1 MTGRTGVG
9 AWAFQIVSMAK
20 KPGIFPTF
28 FISGFEC
35 STFLWKDQGRRNL
48 ITETQHD
55 RFAANDYAFLRQL
68 GIAVSREGIPWPLV
82 DKKGIYDFS
91 LIDPMIK
98 AMNEQ
103 QILPIWDLCH
113 YGYPDDLDPFTDA
126 FTERFAAYCQAAAE
140 YVVPKL
146 RGPYFFTPV
155 NEITFFS
162 FCGGEWGWVAPFK
175 HTKEDRFKFRLALCK
190 AAIAGVKAIRAVEPN
205 ARMINIDP
213 LVQVVA
219 PRDRPDQRQAA
230 WNETYVDTFLAWDI
244 LYGKLHPELGGSPE
258 ILDIVGAN
266 NYSFG
271 QMEYR
276 EHGPHKA
283 LPADDDRIKPLCD
296 LLKMVWDR
304 YRRPVIIGET
314 SGMNE
319 GREDWLRDVMEE
331 SLAAVNAGMDLH
343 GVCLF
348 PAVEM
353 PDWHTGQ
360 WLKNGLCD
368 VVPEAGTLR
377 RIDCAPYVAELRRWQ
392 KELNRVTELDQDP
405 FSDPVELQDVIDAA
419 KRLKK
424 TPDKNWN

>member
-1 MTGRTGVG
+1 
-9 AWAFQIVSMAK
+9 MAIH
-20 KPGIFPTF
+20 PGIFPTF

-35 STFLWKDQGRRNL
+35 STFLWKDKGRRNL
-48 ITETQHD
+48 IAETQHD
-55 RFAANDYAFLRQL
+55 KFAAKDYEFLRRL

-82 DKKGIYDFS
+82 DNKGSYDFS
-91 LIDPMIK
+91 LIDPMIQ

-113 YGYPDDLDPFTDA
+113 YGYPDDLDPFSEA
-126 FTERFAAYCQAAAE
+126 FSKRFAAYCKAAAE
-140 YVVPKL
+140 YVIPKL
-146 RGPYFFTPV
+146 RGPYFFSPI

-162 FCGGEWGWVAPFK
+162 FCGGEWGWVAPFRN
-175 HTKEDRFKFRLALCK
+175 TKEDRFRFRIALCK
-190 AAIAGVKAIRAVEPN
+190 AAIAGVKAIREVEPK
-205 ARMINIDP
+205 ARMVNIDP

-219 PRDRPDQRQAA
+219 PKDRPDQQQAA

-244 LYGKLHPELGGSPE
+244 LYGKEYPELGGSPE

-283 LPADDDRIKPLCD
+283 LSADDDRIKPLCD
-296 LLKMVWDR
+296 LLKTVWDR
-304 YRRPVIIGET
+304 YHRPMIIGET

-343 GVCLF
+343 GICLF

-368 VVPEAGTLR
+368 VVPEGSTLNR
-377 RIDCAPYVAELRRWQ
+377 VDCDPYIAELRRWQ
-392 KELNRVTELDQDP
+392 KELNRVTELDEDP
-405 FSDPVELQDVIDAA
+405 FSDPVELQDVVDAA
-419 KRLKK
+419 KRLNKI
-424 TPDKNWN
+424 PDKNWS